1 MSATPFACA
10 VHFVGLRSSCRSS
23 LEAASTESGC
33 KLLQGSLLAPGS
45 FEAIR
50 GHIRRRNLGAACIRE
65 LEFGTFVVGVAH
77 GKTWRF
83 FPLEPQPRENKW
95 PLLGACKLVKSSQV
109 IPPLLAL

>member
-10 VHFVGLRSSCRSS
+10 AHFEGLKSFYRSS

-50 GHIRRRNLGAACIRE
+50 GHIRRRNLGGACIRE
-65 LEFGTFVVGVAH
+65 LEFGTFLVGVAH
-77 GKTWRF
+77 G
-83 FPLEPQPRENKW
+83 
-95 PLLGACKLVKSSQV
+95 
-109 IPPLLAL
+109 